1 MYYVGW
7 VVKIL
12 IFLAV
17 LGFALQNSQPV
28 TLHYLFG
35 YVWEAPLVALLL
47 AAFTLGAFLGVLA
60 LLPTLFRLRGER
72 TKLRRELDSMIDAN
86 TTTPALGVDKT

>member
-7 VVKIL
+7 AVKIL

-28 TLHYLFG
+28 TLHYFFG

-86 TTTPALGVDKT
+86 TTTPALGADRS

>member
-1 MYYVGW
+1 MHYIGW
-7 VVKIL
+7 IVKIL

-35 YVWEAPLVALLL
+35 YAWEAPLVALLL
-47 AAFTLGAFLGVLA
+47 AAFTAGASLGLLA
-60 LLPTLFRLRGER
+60 LLPMLFRLRRER
-72 TKLRRELDSMIDAN
+72 TRLRRELDSMIDAS
-86 TTTPALGVDKT
+86 TIIPGHPADRT